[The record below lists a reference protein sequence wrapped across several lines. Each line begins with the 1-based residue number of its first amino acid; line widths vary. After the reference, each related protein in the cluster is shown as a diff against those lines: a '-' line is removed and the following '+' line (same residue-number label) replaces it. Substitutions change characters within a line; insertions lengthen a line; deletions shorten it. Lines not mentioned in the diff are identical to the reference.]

1 MGERGL
7 ANVQIQPTQAALKEY
22 VQIEKKLKF
31 YERFYELDFMTKFK
45 ILNVTRKLKPKRS
58 Q

>member
-22 VQIEKKLKF
+22 VQIEKK
-31 YERFYELDFMTKFK
+31 FK
-45 ILNVTRKLKPKRS
+45 IL
-58 Q
+58 